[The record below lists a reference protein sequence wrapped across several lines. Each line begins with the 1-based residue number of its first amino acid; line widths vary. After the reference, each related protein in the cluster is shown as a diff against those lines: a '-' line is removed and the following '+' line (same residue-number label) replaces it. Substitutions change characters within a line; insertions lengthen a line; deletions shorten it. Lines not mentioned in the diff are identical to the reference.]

1 MNIDSKTIISVTAA
15 NQNFSKVVKMC
26 EENGQAVIF
35 KRNKPRYMMI
45 DINNPHIADKACE
58 QIKDWQNEMKGQKK
72 ND

>member
-15 NQNFSKVVKMC
+15 NQNFSKVVKMV

-45 DINNPHIADKACE
+45 DIDNIEIAEKAYE
-58 QIKDWQNEMKGQKK
+58 QLKDWQKENKGQKR
-72 ND
+72 

>member
-1 MNIDSKTIISVTAA
+1 MNIDSKTIISVTDA

-45 DINNPHIADKACE
+45 DINNAQIASKACE
-58 QIKDWQNEMKGQKK
+58 QIKDWQRELKGQEK